1 MNPQPFGLAFD
12 PFAYLDSTRDA
23 RLHEYLVIP
32 KTVEIAWDDVPLAV
46 FAQPGGGKS
55 ALRTYTEMIY
65 RRTRG
70 VKLPITYVP
79 DTFSSGKEF
88 HLFGLRRS
96 LARSIFIYLTSYPD
110 IFLQLTPRRREQAI
124 QLMADLPFELGF
136 ILSILESAASI
147 AEIEQVLGIGAIS
160 GMERPGRAHQ
170 EMVNLLRRQRA
181 KEPGNASLP
190 DLLDQ
195 ARDVFGIKSFHILFD
210 GLDGF
215 AETRQSRDLLEWI
228 EPLFRVAGDWA
239 RNSIYLKFFLPIT
252 ACDIPDSLSNHPI
265 RTAELTWD
273 DGLLADVIRRRL
285 YVASGG
291 AFDSLDALATP
302 DLRNVE
308 LQLARQ
314 LNAEKKLPREMIKKV
329 GTLLEQAGQNT
340 DHFIHAI
347 DIFIAE
353 EGRSYVIRN
362 ND

>member
-1 MNPQPFGLAFD
+1 MNHLQFGLAFD

-32 KTVEIAWDDVPLAV
+32 KTVEIAWDDASLAI

-79 DTFSSGKEF
+79 DTFSLQKEF
-88 HLFGLRRS
+88 HFFGLRRS
-96 LARSIFIYLTSYPD
+96 LARSVFIYLTSYPD
-110 IFLQLTPRRREQAI
+110 TFLQLTPSRREQAI
-124 QLMADLPFELGF
+124 QLMADLPFQLDF
-136 ILSILESAASI
+136 ILSILENAASI

-160 GMERPGRAHQ
+160 GIEKPGRAHR
-170 EMVNLLRRQRA
+170 EMVSLLRRQRA
-181 KEPGNASLP
+181 KEPRNASLP

-239 RNSIYLKFFLPIT
+239 QKSIYLKFFLPIT
-252 ACDIPDSLSNHPI
+252 ACDIPDSLSRHPI

-273 DGLLADVIRRRL
+273 DGLLAEVIRRRL

-302 DLRNVE
+302 DLRNIE

-314 LNAEKKLPREMIKKV
+314 LNAEKKLPRQMIKTAS
-329 GTLLEQAGQNT
+329 TLLELASHNA
-340 DHFIHAI
+340 DHFIHPI
-347 DIFIAE
+347 DMLITE
-353 EGRSYVIRN
+353 EGESHVIRRI
-362 ND
+362 